1 MSPSSWLDQLN
12 DVAPIFV
19 DAALRGAIV
28 LLLALVL
35 TYMLRRRSAAVRH
48 LVWVGAIVVQLLLP
62 LFAIWGPR
70 WEVAISNRVASVLPV
85 NLPTSRAEA
94 PTASEI
100 RDGGPTTPAPS
111 GGVSAPPIEGA
122 PAGGRRAT
130 TSSATANVAAPQDN
144 TSDPAPISGRLIL
157 LVLWILGAVI
167 VLARLAVGTSMVAT
181 LARKGARVDDG
192 SWLSLAQ
199 KLSSTLQ
206 IDRPLTLLRGDK
218 LGVPVTWGIVY
229 PVVLLPDDADSWSE
243 ERRRFVLVHE
253 MAHVKRLDALTQ
265 LAVQL
270 ALALFWFD
278 PLVWVANRRMQLE
291 REHACDDY
299 VLRHGT
305 APSMY
310 AEELLSMVRSLGTPD
325 HRTAQPAFAALA
337 MARRSEFEGRMLSI
351 LDPVLDRHPLSKG
364 RTLMSAFA
372 ALLLVVPLA
381 ALHPYKSASAPT
393 TTPRSVTVV
402 VDAGAKKAATDDLP
416 ESFKISILPVPLQ
429 TDTADLARRALTKPL
444 AALSA
449 GAATLTG
456 KLKATGAEL
465 VTASGKTP
473 TCDTFRFTGNSSSTS
488 THIHSDDD
496 DGSAVLEFIT
506 YNGERCSSA
515 TIIGRIKYTPNEDDI
530 VEMAFGSHATFRQR
544 TVNDDREL
552 SVSRGPDGGIQRAY
566 RLNGRSADY
575 DDSARRW
582 FAGYLPSVLMEA
594 GVNVKPRVARWRE
607 QGGVDNVLARIAT
620 MKSSGAKR
628 SHYEAL
634 LDGDKLTADEMEKV
648 VRSASANI
656 SSSGDMRAILT
667 RAAPGVRISKG
678 NIPAFE
684 RALVSMPSS
693 GDKAAVLQIYG
704 QTDDRD
710 MLLTVMRVSEGVAS
724 SGDRTRLYQVLA
736 PRYLAKGDRA
746 LVSSWFGHVK
756 QMPSSGDLRNALM
769 IAMPY
774 GAGSPDIARGII
786 DGARS
791 IPSSGDK
798 SRVLIAM
805 INSGA
810 LTTKELRDAFF
821 NAVEEIPS
829 EGDRGRVLSAA
840 ASMLRQ

>member
-1 MSPSSWLDQLN
+1 
-12 DVAPIFV
+12 
-19 DAALRGAIV
+19 
-28 LLLALVL
+28 
-35 TYMLRRRSAAVRH
+35 MLRRRSAAARH

-62 LFAIWGPR
+62 IFAVWGPR
-70 WEVAISNRVASVLPV
+70 WDVTISSRVASVLPV
-85 NLPTSRAEA
+85 TLPTSRASA
-94 PTASEI
+94 PTTSE
-100 RDGGPTTPAPS
+100 TPAPTVS
-111 GGVSAPPIEGA
+111 LIEPSTAAGVSITPRPTTAAERA
-122 PAGGRRAT
+122 PA
-130 TSSATANVAAPQDN
+130 QQEE
-144 TSDPAPISGRLIL
+144 SDRAPISGRVVL
-157 LVLWILGAVI
+157 LVLWILGALI
-167 VLARLAVGTSMVAT
+167 VLVRLAVGTSMVAT

-199 KLSSTLQ
+199 KLSGTLK

-229 PVVLLPDDADSWSE
+229 PVVLLPDDADSWPE

-265 LAVQL
+265 LAGQL

-278 PLVWVANRRMQLE
+278 PLVWIANRRMQLE

-305 APSMY
+305 APSKY

-372 ALLLVVPLA
+372 ALLLVAPLA
-381 ALHPYKSASAPT
+381 ALHPYKSASAAPV
-393 TTPRSVTVV
+393 TPRNVTAV
-402 VDAGAKKAATDDLP
+402 VDAGAKKKSSSDDLP
-416 ESFKISILPVPLQ
+416 ESFKISIMSVPQ
-429 TDTADLARRALTKPL
+429 ATDTAALARTKLTKPL

-449 GAATLTG
+449 GAA
-456 KLKATGAEL
+456 KLGDGLQALEAKGGEM
-465 VTASGKTP
+465 VTISGKKV
-473 TCDTFRFTGNSSSTS
+473 TCDNFRFTGSGTSTS
-488 THIHSDDD
+488 THIHADDD
-496 DGSAVLEFIT
+496 NDGSAIIDFT
-506 YNGERCSSA
+506 KYSGERCSSA
-515 TIIGRIKYTPNEDDI
+515 MIVGRIKYSANEDDI

-544 TVNDDREL
+544 TVTDDREL
-552 SVSRGPDGGIQRAY
+552 SLSRGSDGAIQRAY
-566 RLNGRSADY
+566 RFNGRSADY
-575 DDSARRW
+575 DDEARRW
-582 FAGYLPSVLMEA
+582 FAAYLPTVLMEA
-594 GVNVKPRVARWRE
+594 GINIGPRVAKWRA
-607 QGGVDNVLARIAT
+607 QGGVDAVLRHIET
-620 MKSSGAKR
+620 MSSSGAKR

-634 LDGDKLTADEMEKV
+634 LNDDKLSPDDAEKV
-648 VRSASANI
+648 VRSASENI

-667 RAAPGVRISKG
+667 RAAPTVRISSQ
-678 NIPAFE
+678 NMPAFE
-684 RALVSMPSS
+684 KALSSMPSS
-693 GDKAAVLQIYG
+693 GDKAAVLQMYG
-704 QTDDRD
+704 QTDDRN

-724 SGDRTRLYQVLA
+724 SGDRSRLYQILA

-746 LVSSWFGHVK
+746 LVSSWFDHVK

-774 GAGSPDIARGII
+774 GAGSPDVARGII
-786 DGARS
+786 EGARTV
-791 IPSSGDK
+791 PSSGDR

-821 NAVEEIPS
+821 RAVEEIPA

-840 ASMLRQ
+840 VSIIRQ